1 MAAYNFKYNAYEER
15 NKLTSG
21 RTKEGKKQREREQKW
36 KKERRKETQRK
47 GKESRSEH
55 ESELLKLIQT
65 LSRCWCGILLVTK
78 CQHALHPTNDYL

>member
-47 GKESRSEH
+47 GKESRS
-55 ESELLKLIQT
+55 
-65 LSRCWCGILLVTK
+65 
-78 CQHALHPTNDYL
+78 